1 MIRDSAAFDRFLW
14 APIHHLFNRHAR
26 YGGQTNPHPI
36 REAAKRFVGANKGN
50 VAVIFT
56 IAAIP
61 VISFVGAAI
70 DYSRA
75 NAARSAMQSAMD
87 RQP

>member
-1 MIRDSAAFDRFLW
+1 MFGASMI
-14 APIHHLFNRHAR
+14 
-26 YGGQTNPHPI
+26 HPI

-75 NAARSAMQSAMD
+75 KPRAPRCSPRWI